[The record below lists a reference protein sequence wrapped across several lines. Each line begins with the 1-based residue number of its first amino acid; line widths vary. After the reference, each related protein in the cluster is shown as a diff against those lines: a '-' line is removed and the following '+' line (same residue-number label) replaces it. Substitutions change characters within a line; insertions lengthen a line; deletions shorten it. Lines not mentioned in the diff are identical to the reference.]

1 MHKQKNS
8 FFKSAQQGVVILE
21 AMIAILIFSIGVLS
35 VIGLQAVMI
44 KNTGESKFR
53 AEANYI
59 AQQRIGRMWADPD
72 NLVTYLE
79 ANTDIS
85 TQLPGGLRTTTQ
97 PTAGQFNVTVTWQQ
111 PGEAQHIFTTTA
123 SITGG

>member
-1 MHKQKNS
+1 MHKQKTS
-8 FFKSAQQGVVILE
+8 PFKSAQQGVVILE

-59 AQQRIGRMWADPD
+59 AQQRIGQMWADPD
-72 NLVTYLE
+72 NLANYLE
-79 ANTDIS
+79 ANFDIS
-85 TQLPGGLRTTTQ
+85 TLLPNGTRTVTQ
-97 PTAGQFNVTVTWQQ
+97 PVAGQFVVTVTWQQ
-111 PGEAQHIFTTTA
+111 PGEAQHTFTTTA